1 MHMHTRMRMH
11 LGTNTCT
18 RRSYSNQTLTI
29 LSSAPFPK
37 GTPATSQQLE
47 GADSVNPVGIKPD
60 NQSCTLPGVNRY
72 DEFLD
77 LSGGRER
84 VHVGLQYVTAV

>member
-1 MHMHTRMRMH
+1 MHMHTRMRKY

-72 DEFLD
+72 DESRRNVIYDRINYHNHL
-77 LSGGRER
+77 L
-84 VHVGLQYVTAV
+84 LN